1 MAARLRAGRGVALG
15 SLAISTSFQV
25 LLAPGMLGCPLAA
38 VAAQPAA
45 SAPVA
50 TTAPVGAAAQAVAAP
65 AAAPASAAA
74 LAAPISAAPADQ
86 AAPDDDSPSAATP
99 KKSAAQTGKEPVII
113 RAKPWLFNR
122 ETRYAHSLPEVD
134 GTTITVTKKTSVVKL
149 DNQPPVIDNNQ
160 REIFDRLPGI
170 VLAEQQNPTQ
180 LNLSYRGL
188 GNPQESEYVLVMQDG
203 LPLELDWIGYPT
215 VYYLP
220 VPQTI
225 SSVQMIRGGS
235 GLLYGPEP
243 QPVINFISRPP
254 NPDRPWSGTTEQ
266 VGGSDSLFSSFNA
279 ISGTVGDWDYSAD
292 YSHRQSIG
300 QRLNGDYHVNSG
312 DLTVG
317 YRFGGNQKL
326 TASIHAYGVE
336 SGLAGLLSGM
346 QYQADR
352 NQTPTPDDR
361 LWTDRY
367 TAVVT
372 YENKFNENSLY
383 TQKLWTGYQDL
394 ITRSGAYNAA
404 FVASSATLAAQRFHY
419 TGLDGRFLQRWGR
432 GNALTFGYTA
442 YTSRSPYNQYVNPN
456 PLADR
461 DDESGR
467 HSYAEDRRT
476 HYAAVFAE
484 NVFRFQ
490 YFHLVTSA
498 RFDHEELKSHQ
509 TIASHPLLVDAS
521 YRKSIP
527 LFGVGIGND
536 FGHGNETYLNVSQGF
551 RPLRYLDIASPF
563 GNFAPG
569 NNPNPTKYLTY
580 EAGVHGWPS
589 VGLYYDVSLFQVNVH
604 DRLEAQ
610 PIPHTDPLCPSNGT
624 DCTIDVNTGNTRSRG
639 VELESSYDVLRW
651 WPDSRSDQHIDVF
664 ANASY
669 LDARF
674 TSSRVSAPVGK
685 TPAYAPDYVI
695 KAGVTLRQDRRYKLS
710 LVVDSVGSQFF
721 QDSNGP
727 IGATPAR
734 IPKYTLLDL
743 SGEYT
748 IAGHFR
754 LLGGVANLTDRH
766 YYSRVFISRGLIE
779 PGKDRTFF
787 AGAAYDF

>member
-1 MAARLRAGRGVALG
+1 MELTTVDVPARLQASRSFACVTFVGVA
-15 SLAISTSFQV
+15 AATV
-25 LLAPGMLGCPLAA
+25 AA
-38 VAAQPAA
+38 VTMVAAPDATA
-45 SAPVA
+45 SAPRTANAA
-50 TTAPVGAAAQAVAAP
+50 TP
-65 AAAPASAAA
+65 AAA
-74 LAAPISAAPADQ
+74 APPDH
-86 AAPDDDSPSAATP
+86 AAPDDDSPPPPAPRKQQANQP
-99 KKSAAQTGKEPVII
+99 GKEPVLIQ
-113 RAKPWLFNR
+113 AKPWAFNR
-122 ETRYAHSLPEVD
+122 ETRYAHTLPEVD

-149 DNQPPVIDNNQ
+149 DNQPTVIDNNQ
-160 REIFDRLPGI
+160 REMFDRLPGI

-203 LPLELDWIGYPT
+203 LPIEADWIGFPT
-215 VYYLP
+215 LYYLP

-225 SSVQMIRGGS
+225 SSVQMIRAGS

-243 QPVINFISRPP
+243 QPVINFISRGP

-266 VGGSDSLFSSFNA
+266 VGGSHNLFSSYNA
-279 ISGTVGDWDYSAD
+279 VSGTVGDWEYLAD
-292 YSHRQSIG
+292 YSHRQSTG
-300 QRLNGDYHVNSG
+300 QRLNGDYHVNAG
-312 DLTVG
+312 DLTLG

-326 TASIHAYGVE
+326 TVTIHAYSVE
-336 SGLAGLLSGM
+336 SGLAGLLSGD
-346 QYQADR
+346 QYHADHDLTA
-352 NQTPTPDDR
+352 TPNDR
-361 LWTDRY
+361 DWTDRY

-394 ITRSGAYNAA
+394 ITRSGTYNAT
-404 FVASSATLAAQRFHY
+404 FVSSVAGLAAQRFHY
-419 TGLDGRFLQRWGR
+419 TGLDGRFLQRWGH

-442 YTSRSPYNQYVNPN
+442 YTSRSPYNQYANIPD

-461 DDESGR
+461 DDESGTK
-467 HSYAEDRRT
+467 SYAADRRT

-484 NVFRFQ
+484 NVFRFR

-498 RFDHEELKSHQ
+498 RFDHEELKAHE
-509 TIASHPLLVDAS
+509 TIANHKQLVDAT
-521 YRKSIP
+521 YRKNVP
-527 LFGVGIGND
+527 LFGIGIGND

-551 RPLRYLDIASPF
+551 RPLRYFDIASPF
-563 GNFAPG
+563 TNYATG

-589 VGLYYDVSLFQVNVH
+589 VGLYYDVSAFQVNAH
-604 DRLEAQ
+604 DRIEAQ
-610 PIPHTDPLCPSNGT
+610 QSTDPKTSQIQT
-624 DCTIDVNTGNTRSRG
+624 VDVNTGNTRSRG
-639 VELESSYDVLRW
+639 VELEGSYDVLRW
-651 WPDSRSDQHIDVF
+651 WTDSPSARHVDVF
-664 ANASY
+664 ANATY

-674 TSSRVSAPVGK
+674 TSSLTQGQAGK
-685 TPAYAPDYVI
+685 TPAYAPDYVV

-721 QDSNGP
+721 QDTNLP
-727 IGATPAR
+727 IGGTPAR

-748 IAGHFR
+748 IAGQLR
-754 LLGGVANLTDRH
+754 LLGGVANLTDRL

-779 PGKDRTFF
+779 PGRDRTFF